1 MDVAEEYGNPIN
13 VDQTYPTIGFLLH
26 SFSQSGLLLNKN
38 HNLGAVHILRQPLEG
53 GESSKC

>member
-13 VDQTYPTIGFLLH
+13 VDQTYPTIGFLLL

-38 HNLGAVHILRQPLEG
+38 HNLALNHETFTMNNIHKQM
-53 GESSKC
+53 S